1 MPSSSTAQPAP
12 SSSNIPSV
20 FRNSSNLYLITF
32 LATLFLLLFV
42 SCAIVLRSFVLR
54 RRYQQHLD
62 EAYTAGIM
70 LAPQAQGSRKRRYGH
85 KPKLYTSWVAQGGG
99 EKWMDMMPV
108 SALPF
113 QAKRRKNTHRSS
125 SKQVQE
131 PPSTPP
137 SRSVWPL
144 FRHDRIIRP
153 PTIVTNSEKSVRV
166 DRLQVSVLIAMPSPN
181 KPSDNSRSS
190 IDKGSDEDS
199 IPNVVFG
206 VTRIPYKHSN
216 QIT

>member
-12 SSSNIPSV
+12 SPSNIPSV
-20 FRNSSNLYLITF
+20 FRNSSNLYL
-32 LATLFLLLFV
+32 
-42 SCAIVLRSFVLR
+42 SFVLR

-85 KPKLYTSWVAQGGG
+85 KPKLYTSWVAQGG